1 MLSNHSIHYHKQP
14 ESFLPM
20 EVEPLK
26 NPFCP
31 HYGECL
37 DLAIQE
43 KWPQFTCSKCDF
55 KNLQEPVEN
64 SFREV
69 EGCYQLLKKVFMVN

>member
-1 MLSNHSIHYHKQP
+1 MLSNHSFYCQKQP
-14 ESFLPM
+14 ESFLPL

-37 DLAIQE
+37 DLAVKE
-43 KWPQFTCSKCDF
+43 RWPQFTCYKCEFRNSK
-55 KNLQEPVEN
+55 EPVIKN
-64 SFREV
+64 SREL
-69 EGCYQLLKKVFMVN
+69 EGYYQLLRKVFMVN